1 MPLRM
6 AHNWSWVSQITAKK
20 KQQKNNKKTKRK
32 YGVSAIA
39 LNKKALRS
47 INIGSHGE
55 PLRNAN
61 PGRLRDKDRR
71 LIHIKPDQ
79 RNEFISEG
87 EDDKF
92 MQTSR
97 KKSV

>member
-1 MPLRM
+1 MGQS
-6 AHNWSWVSQITAKK
+6 NNSKK
-20 KQQKNNKKTKRK
+20 KQKKNKKTKRK

-61 PGRLRDKDRR
+61 PERLRDKERR

-87 EDDKF
+87 EDDKL